1 MTLTIKDNPKEILDN
16 IVETHGIDFIREYI
30 KAINKG
36 NRKQSIRVNSF
47 WDVYNEV
54 KELMDSQYD
63 QFNDTWHGGYSYTRA
78 ITKVAENRNISES
91 AVKTHYTKGK
101 KEAFKREEEK
111 NYKRMGIPIID
122 IDEDNIPF

>member
-1 MTLTIKDNPKEILDN
+1 MALTIKDNPKEILDN
-16 IVETHGIDFIREYI
+16 IVEAHGIDFIREYI

-47 WDVYNEV
+47 WDVYNDV
-54 KELMDSQYD
+54 KEYMDGYSNGYD
-63 QFNDTWHGGYSYTRA
+63 FEKYSYTRA

-101 KEAFKREEEK
+101 KEAVKREQEK
-111 NYKRMGIPIID
+111 SFKRMGIPIID
-122 IDEDNIPF
+122 IDDNNIPF